1 MPARKNDTPPP
12 PVTPAEE
19 FVENLTTAVE
29 AFQES
34 LSEQESVQAVFMT
47 PAGEPL
53 LIESVGAIPP
63 SAVVFEGFDAEGI
76 RALSVVP
83 TAQAHLTLKAIPAD
97 QTPGDEP
104 RRLGFITSRDRIVAS
119 DAVEP

>member
-1 MPARKNDTPPP
+1 MPAQKNATPPA

-34 LSEQESVQAVFMT
+34 LSNEESVQAVYMT

-53 LIESVGAIPP
+53 LVESVGAIPP

-83 TAQAHLTLKAIPAD
+83 TAQAHLTLKAIPAE

-104 RRLGFITSRDRIVAS
+104 RRLGFITSRDRLVAS